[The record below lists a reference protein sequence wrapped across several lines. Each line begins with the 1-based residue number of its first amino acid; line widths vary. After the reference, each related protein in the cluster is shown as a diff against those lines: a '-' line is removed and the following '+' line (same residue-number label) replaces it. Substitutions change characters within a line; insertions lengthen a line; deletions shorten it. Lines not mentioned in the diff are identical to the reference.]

1 MKKVSRIFVI
11 IVALTAMLLSACG
24 AASAVNS
31 DGSVS
36 AVGGGKGNASPV
48 QFTGI
53 IEAINGNQWTVD
65 GRVITVDPSVIRDGA
80 FKVGDQVKVE
90 VQVQTDGSVVVT
102 RVETPDAPVAGS
114 TDVPTVPSATDD
126 SLSTPE
132 ITSTPDP
139 TAGIVFDNSG
149 NEAFGT
155 VDSFDGTTITIGGQ
169 SFTVANG
176 AEIKDTIVAGSFVKV
191 EFILNPDGTV
201 SIREIKLWDP
211 TAVSGDN
218 SNGNSGSDDSVT
230 HDQNDDNGND
240 GSNHDQNDDNG
251 NDGSNHDQNDD
262 NSGSDGNGGSGGGE
276 GSGHG

>member
-24 AASAVNS
+24 AASAVTS

-126 SLSTPE
+126 SLSTPTV
-132 ITSTPDP
+132 TSTPDP

-211 TAVSGDN
+211 TAVSGGN
-218 SNGNSGSDDSVT
+218 SNGNSGSDDSV
-230 HDQNDDNGND
+230 
-240 GSNHDQNDDNG
+240 NHDQNDDNG
-251 NDGSNHDQNDD
+251 NDGPEHDQNDD
-262 NSGSDGNGGSGGGE
+262 KGGNNDDNNNSGSGGSGGGE